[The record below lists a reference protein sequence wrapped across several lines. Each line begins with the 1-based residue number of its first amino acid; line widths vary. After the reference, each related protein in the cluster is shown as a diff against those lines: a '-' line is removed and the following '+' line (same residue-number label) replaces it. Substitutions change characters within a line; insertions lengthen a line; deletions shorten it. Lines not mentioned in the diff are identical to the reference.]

1 MQKPVQKSCDLRR
14 RLGVGRIADEQ
25 PDSKIRTFRGGL
37 VPEGCSRSVFMV
49 QMFRWFFLQRP
60 SSCCPLTL
68 TRLLISLNLADFSM
82 QFGVRSVGASPGC
95 SDASAVGQN
104 IDYRPTCVLLVK

>member
-1 MQKPVQKSCDLRR
+1 M
-14 RLGVGRIADEQ
+14 GRVADEQ
-25 PDSKIRTFRGGL
+25 PDSKNCTFRGGL
-37 VPEGCSRSVFMV
+37 VSAGSCLRAVLGRSSWSRCSAGFL
-49 QMFRWFFLQRP
+49 LQRP